1 MPGAGPRDPITDPTT
16 SQADADPPERNPI
29 PVDTRR
35 LILAL
40 VLSFAVLAAWS
51 YFFPQPEPVRPPT
64 PAAETAPTEA
74 APDMA
79 APRAGADGEQPDR
92 AEAGD
97 GQEALLEA
105 PEAEEEILTDAER
118 TVVVEND
125 RFRAELSNRGA
136 VIVSFELKQHESRD
150 DGGLVDLVRRRVAGP
165 YPFGLVGADDR
176 PLPLDDA
183 LFTVEESGGAGDR
196 DVIFRYRGPA
206 GAAEKRFTFNGDETF
221 DVAITVDRPR
231 DWGLWLGP
239 GLRNAGPEELDE
251 RFARGG
257 VYRLGGEVER
267 VDGKGADEV
276 VSLPG
281 SGLAWAGLDDH
292 YFLTALFPHHGADV
306 RGVRYLPVLL
316 EPAGERAWSF
326 IPVPEGGPAKAQ
338 EDLPT
343 TLAMVMEPAGG
354 RLEVG
359 AFWGAKDLERLAA
372 AAPGLEDTVGF
383 GMFGWFSKGLLVG
396 LLWIH
401 DNVVANYGWAIVLLT
416 VAIKLV
422 LLPLT
427 HKSYISMRKMQGL
440 APKMQAI
447 RDRYR
452 PKLRDKKGRPDVEMQ
467 RKMNEEI
474 MGLYKAEG
482 VNPAGGCLP
491 MLLQLPVLFAFYR
504 LLDMAVELRGEPW
517 IFWIND
523 LSLKDPFYVL
533 PIVMGATQFLQQ
545 RMTPMAGDPMQRRI
559 FQLMPVF
566 MTVLFLGFPSG
577 LVLYWL
583 TNNVLTI
590 AQQAVYNRVLGDQTE
605 KTDGKKGATKGKGG
619 RKK

>member
-1 MPGAGPRDPITDPTT
+1 M
-16 SQADADPPERNPI
+16 
-29 PVDTRR
+29 DTRR

-51 YFFPQPEPVRPPT
+51 YFFPQPEPLPPRPA
-64 PAAETAPTEA
+64 PAAEPAETDTAAGEEGPKGA
-74 APDMA
+74 AE
-79 APRAGADGEQPDR
+79 GEEGDQ
-92 AEAGD
+92 AEAGPD
-97 GQEALLEA
+97 AGLEQPLEA
-105 PEAEEEILTDAER
+105 PETEEEVLTDLER

-136 VIVSFELKQHESRD
+136 VIVSFELKEHESRE
-150 DGGLVDLVRRRVAGP
+150 GGAVDLVRRRVSGP
-165 YPFGLVGADDR
+165 YPFGLVGADGR

-183 LFTVEESGGAGDR
+183 LFTVEETGRSDAR
-196 DVIFRYRGPA
+196 EVVFRYRGPA
-206 GAAEKRFTFNGDETF
+206 GAAEKRFTFSGDETF
-221 DVAITVDRPR
+221 DVAVEVDRPR

-267 VDGKGADEV
+267 VDGKDADEV
-276 VSLPG
+276 ATLPG
-281 SGLAWAGLDDH
+281 SGLGWAGLDDH
-292 YFLTALFPHHGADV
+292 YFLIVLVPRDGGEV
-306 RGVRYLPVLL
+306 RGVRYLPMLL
-316 EPAGERAWSF
+316 EPAGETGWSI
-326 IPVPEGGPAKAQ
+326 IPVPEGGPTETQ

-343 TLAMVMEPAGG
+343 ALAMVMEPAGD
-354 RLEVG
+354 RLEVRS
-359 AFWGAKDLERLAA
+359 FWGAKNLERLAA

-383 GMFGWFSKGLLVG
+383 GMFGWFSKGLLVA

-427 HKSYISMRKMQGL
+427 HKSYISMRKMQAL

-517 IFWIND
+517 IFWIVD

-566 MTVLFLGFPSG
+566 MTILFLGFPSG

-590 AQQAVYNRVLGDQTE
+590 AQQAVYNRVLGDKEQDE
-605 KTDGKKGATKGKGG
+605 KTGGTKGAKKGKGG

>member
-1 MPGAGPRDPITDPTT
+1 M
-16 SQADADPPERNPI
+16 
-29 PVDTRR
+29 DTRR

-51 YFFPQPEPVRPPT
+51 YFFPQPEPARPQPA
-64 PAAETAPTEA
+64 PAAEPAEAVTPAGEA
-74 APDMA
+74 ASGRSAEGVASEEPG
-79 APRAGADGEQPDR
+79 AGTGE
-92 AEAGD
+92 EG
-97 GQEALLEA
+97 LLE
-105 PEAEEEILTDAER
+105 ERQAEEEILTDAER

-136 VIVSFELKQHESRD
+136 VITSFVLKEHESRE
-150 DGGLVDLVRRRVAGP
+150 GGLVDLVRRRTSGP
-165 YPFGLVGADDR
+165 YPFALVGSDGR

-183 LFTVEESGGAGDR
+183 LFTVEESGGAGAR
-196 DVIFRYRGPA
+196 EVAFRYRGPA
-206 GAAEKRFTFNGDETF
+206 GAAEKVFTFSGDETF
-221 DVAITVDRPR
+221 EVDVSVDRPR
-231 DWGLWLGP
+231 DWGLWVGP
-239 GLRNAGPEELDE
+239 GLRNAGAEELDE

-267 VDGKGADEV
+267 VDGKGADEAV
-276 VSLPG
+276 TLPG
-281 SGLAWAGLDDH
+281 SGLGWAGLDDH
-292 YFLTALFPHHGADV
+292 YFLTALIPRDGGGP
-306 RGVRYLPVLL
+306 RGVRYLPVAL
-316 EPAGERAWSF
+316 EPAGEEVWSF
-326 IPVPEGGPAKAQ
+326 SLIPEGGPTAEQ

-343 TLAMVMEPAGG
+343 TLAMVMEPAGT
-354 RLEVG
+354 RLEVA

-383 GMFGWFSKGLLVG
+383 GIFGWFSKGLLVA

-427 HKSYISMRKMQGL
+427 HKSYISMRKMQAL

-517 IFWIND
+517 MLWIVD
-523 LSLKDPFYVL
+523 LSLKDPYYVL

-566 MTVLFLGFPSG
+566 MTFLFLGFPSG

-590 AQQAVYNRVLGDQTE
+590 AQQAVYNRVLGD
-605 KTDGKKGATKGKGG
+605 KDSKADDDKGGNKGKGG